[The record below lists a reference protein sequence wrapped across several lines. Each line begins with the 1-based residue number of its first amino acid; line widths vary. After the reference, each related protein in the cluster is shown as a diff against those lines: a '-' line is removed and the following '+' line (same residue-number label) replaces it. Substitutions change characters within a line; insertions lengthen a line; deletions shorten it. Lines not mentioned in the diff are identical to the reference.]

1 MPVIALRQCP
11 PCATLSHMSRRTG
24 VRSTVTLKSLAEY
37 LGLSPATISIVINK
51 APSAKSI
58 PEKTKVR
65 ILAAAKKLK
74 YRPSFVARSLRTF
87 RSFTVGVLVP
97 EISEGYAALVMSGI
111 EDYLLE
117 QGYFYFVAS
126 HRHREDLLDEYPKMF
141 IDRAVE
147 GLIAVDTPIRQAL
160 GIPIVAVSGHQEG
173 HGITNIVLNHKRGAM
188 LVLEHLQALGHRQIA
203 FIKGQA
209 FSSDTQVRWNSL
221 REAAATL
228 GQDIDKRLVVQLE
241 GDEPS
246 PEPGFRATQRLLAN
260 KAPFT
265 ALVSFNDMSAI
276 GAMRALRD
284 SGLKIPEDVSVVG
297 FDDIQGAAFQ
307 NPGLTTIR
315 QPLRRMGE
323 IAAEIMVQRISKTG
337 TIRKRATVEPELIL
351 RQSTAAARPLHKT
364 ETV

>member
-1 MPVIALRQCP
+1 
-11 PCATLSHMSRRTG
+11 MSGRLG
-24 VRSTVTLKSLAEY
+24 VRPTITLKSLADH
-37 LGLSPATISIVINK
+37 LGLSPATVSIVINK

-58 PEKTKVR
+58 PEKTKLR
-65 ILAAAKKLK
+65 ILAAAKKLN
-74 YRPSFVARSLRTF
+74 YRPSFVARSLRTL
-87 RSFTVGVLVP
+87 RSFTIGVLVP

-141 IDRAVE
+141 MDRAVE
-147 GLIAVDTPIRQAL
+147 GLIAVDTPIRHEMS
-160 GIPIVAVSGHQEG
+160 IPIVAVSGHQEG
-173 HGITNIVLNHKRGAM
+173 PGITNIVLNHKRGAM
-188 LVLEHLQALGHRQIA
+188 LVLEHLHALGHRRIG

-221 REAAATL
+221 REAAAAL
-228 GQDIDKRLVVQLE
+228 GQEIDKRLVVQLE

-260 KAPFT
+260 NVDFT
-265 ALVSFNDMSAI
+265 ALVAFNDMSAI

-284 SGLKIPEDVSVVG
+284 VGLRIPEDVSVVG

-315 QPLRRMGE
+315 QPLRQMGE
-323 IAAEIMVQRISKTG
+323 IAAEILVQRISKTG
-337 TIRKRATVEPELIL
+337 TARKRTTVEPELIL
-351 RQSTAAARPLHKT
+351 RQSTATARCLQKS
-364 ETV
+364 EKA